1 MAGDQHGRY
10 YAQELAVDQN
20 ANIREQIQS
29 ALDEG
34 DRHEWHLVG
43 VSDVMAEHVILFWD
57 TERPSF
63 GISHRQ
69 WPVLSWLG
77 ASAIGAVARGGS
89 SREPESVRR

>member
-34 DRHEWHLVG
+34 EKREWHLAG
-43 VSDVMAEHVILFWD
+43 VSDVMEKHVILFWD

-69 WPVLSWLG
+69 
-77 ASAIGAVARGGS
+77 
-89 SREPESVRR
+89 

>member
-1 MAGDQHGRY
+1 MAGEQHGRY

-20 ANIREQIQS
+20 ANVREQIQS

-43 VSDVMAEHVILFWD
+43 VSDVIADHGVILFWD
-57 TERPSF
+57 TERTSF

-69 WPVLSWLG
+69 
-77 ASAIGAVARGGS
+77 
-89 SREPESVRR
+89 

>member
-1 MAGDQHGRY
+1 MADQPRGRY

-34 DRHEWHLVG
+34 DRHDWHLAG

-69 WPVLSWLG
+69 
-77 ASAIGAVARGGS
+77 
-89 SREPESVRR
+89 

>member
-20 ANIREQIQS
+20 AKIREQIQS

-34 DRHEWHLVG
+34 NRHEWHLVG
-43 VSDVMAEHVILFWD
+43 VSDVMEEHVILFWD

-69 WPVLSWLG
+69 
-77 ASAIGAVARGGS
+77 
-89 SREPESVRR
+89 